1 MVHKNIL
8 VWGSRTTT
16 ILIWISLLS
25 SWLDREFPLSRG
37 LKKKKHISINSNGQP
52 NWSYW
57 KGKKKV
63 EHAIRD
69 LFLIN
74 QSFFPPP
81 ILFPLNVHFRQGAV
95 SHNVSHHWELSAHF
109 CKEVAPHERY
119 LSVYMV
125 KENILGL
132 FQRQPQ
138 YKFCSTDK

>member
-1 MVHKNIL
+1 MASPTGHIE
-8 VWGSRTTT
+8 R
-16 ILIWISLLS
+16 
-25 SWLDREFPLSRG
+25 
-37 LKKKKHISINSNGQP
+37 KKKK
-52 NWSYW
+52 
-57 KGKKKV
+57 V
-63 EHAIRD
+63 DHAIRD

-81 ILFPLNVHFRQGAV
+81 ILFPLNVHFHQGAV

-119 LSVYMV
+119 LSVYMI